1 MYEEGTFT
9 NGLQFQFTRLQ
20 VGPVSHN
27 NGEVIDSFTFFIY
40 GHNEADVFLVG
51 KNGDI
56 SALRG
61 DDCSLARLEMEDFGL
76 GSSAK
81 DVDSIRV
88 FLQNRVRPQ
97 GIVEVVQDK
106 PVVTDEVEAFGCLE
120 MSSAEEVGEDSGSAE
135 GKAGQE
141 SPGGVR
147 SYTEIGK
154 AEQAAA
160 DGERNQWNNWTIH
173 GF

>member
-1 MYEEGTFT
+1 
-9 NGLQFQFTRLQ
+9 
-20 VGPVSHN
+20 
-27 NGEVIDSFTFFIY
+27 
-40 GHNEADVFLVG
+40 
-51 KNGDI
+51 
-56 SALRG
+56 
-61 DDCSLARLEMEDFGL
+61 MEDFGL

-120 MSSAEEVGEDSGSAE
+120 MSSAEEVGEGSAE
-135 GKAGQE
+135 GKAGKE

-147 SYTEIGK
+147 SYIKIGK

-160 DGERNQWNNWTIH
+160 DGERNQ
-173 GF
+173 

>member
-1 MYEEGTFT
+1 MGYNF
-9 NGLQFQFTRLQ
+9 NLQDYKSVLSLTTMVKLLTCSPFSSTVTMKLMFFCCK
-20 VGPVSHN
+20 
-27 NGEVIDSFTFFIY
+27 NGE
-40 GHNEADVFLVG
+40 
-51 KNGDI
+51 I

-141 SPGGVR
+141 SPSGVR
-147 SYTEIGK
+147 SYIEIGK

>member
-1 MYEEGTFT
+1 MKKAQKVTISIYKSVLSLTT
-9 NGLQFQFTRLQ
+9 MVKLLTRSPFSSTVTMKLM
-20 VGPVSHN
+20 
-27 NGEVIDSFTFFIY
+27 FF
-40 GHNEADVFLVG
+40 FVG

-120 MSSAEEVGEDSGSAE
+120 MSSA
-135 GKAGQE
+135 
-141 SPGGVR
+141 
-147 SYTEIGK
+147 
-154 AEQAAA
+154 
-160 DGERNQWNNWTIH
+160 
-173 GF
+173 